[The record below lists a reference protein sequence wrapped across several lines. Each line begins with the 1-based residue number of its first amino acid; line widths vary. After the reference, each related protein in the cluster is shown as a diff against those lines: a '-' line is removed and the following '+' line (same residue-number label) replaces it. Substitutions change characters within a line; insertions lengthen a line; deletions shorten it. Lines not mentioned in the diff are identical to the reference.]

1 MRERENSG
9 PVRYNHLGV
18 WRGLVFG
25 IILGTAMWGAVIGLI
40 WWWLIGS

>member
-1 MRERENSG
+1 MTEKSKFSS
-9 PVRYNHLGV
+9 VRDNDLGV